1 MVQVPSLAQELPQA
15 MGVVKKK
22 KEQERRKEGMLIR
35 QAGRQVTEIN
45 LINRVSAQSSLRL
58 GCSVDFT
65 FPFPL
70 FFFLFVIPYL
80 PLEENQQQ
88 NMLLSSC
95 SYTFFSLLNV

>member
-70 FFFLFVIPYL
+70 FFFLFVIPICHWTKTSSRISSCL
-80 PLEENQQQ
+80 PALT
-88 NMLLSSC
+88 LSSL
-95 SYTFFSLLNV
+95 F